1 MKKKQLIAKKEKIYD
16 LAYPKLTESQ
26 LNTLE
31 KFAVLK
37 TYRDGEILFKAGA
50 STFNFFVIKTGKI
63 EICED
68 FNNRKKIVIVHES
81 REFTGEINLVS
92 KKPSLVTAVA
102 KGDCQVYEISAD
114 NFKQIINKFPKLG
127 DCILQAFLSRREL
140 LESSEFTGLEVVG
153 SKFSRDTFR
162 IKDFLSKNKIP
173 FTWIDIEQD
182 GSTYKLLK
190 QFEISVDEMPIVA
203 FENNK
208 ILKNPSNIELG
219 KLVGIKKTLEDKVY
233 DLAIVGAGP
242 AGLAAAVYGASE
254 GLDTVVLEKTAPG
267 GQAGCSS
274 KIENYMGFPTGLSGT
289 DLANRAL
296 LQAQKFGAQF
306 TTPAEVVAIKCNS
319 HYNVLKLANGES
331 ITSRCILIA
340 TGVSYRKLEIE
351 GCEKFDGSGVYYSAT
366 KIEAQI
372 CRDSTVVI
380 VGGGNSAGQAAI
392 FLSEYA
398 EQILLLVRGD
408 NLNENMSQY
417 LVKRLPQIDNIKL
430 LVNTEIEEMDGDAI
444 LRTVEIRNNKT
455 QQTQTVET
463 SAVFIFIGA
472 TPRTN
477 WLSAKIDV
485 DRKGFIKT
493 GTQIFQSKFWT
504 ALRQPFLLETSCP
517 GVFAAG
523 DVRSDSIKRVASAV
537 GEGSMTVKFVHQLL
551 S

>member
-26 LNTLE
+26 LNTLD

-50 STFNFFVIKTGKI
+50 STFSFFVIKTGKI

>member
-1 MKKKQLIAKKEKIYD
+1 
-16 LAYPKLTESQ
+16 
-26 LNTLE
+26 
-31 KFAVLK
+31 
-37 TYRDGEILFKAGA
+37 
-50 STFNFFVIKTGKI
+50 
-63 EICED
+63 
-68 FNNRKKIVIVHES
+68 
-81 REFTGEINLVS
+81 
-92 KKPSLVTAVA
+92 
-102 KGDCQVYEISAD
+102 
-114 NFKQIINKFPKLG
+114 
-127 DCILQAFLSRREL
+127 
-140 LESSEFTGLEVVG
+140 
-153 SKFSRDTFR
+153 
-162 IKDFLSKNKIP
+162 
-173 FTWIDIEQD
+173 
-182 GSTYKLLK
+182 
-190 QFEISVDEMPIVA
+190 MPIVA